1 MQKKKKKGFT
11 LVEIIAAVASFMIVM
26 LAITTILIS
35 VIQQTGTNKRIYDA
49 NSISKSVF
57 EVTSKNK
64 PKLTSTPATLN
75 GVYILKDINNEDD
88 VRNSIVNQLYKSTLP
103 KVGIDAGDISFV
115 NCKDDSGQYSVV
127 MNFKWLPQPY
137 GTETRYG
144 CYEVTTWT
152 YENDKGESSL
162 VKRTTYV
169 TPR

>member
-11 LVEIIAAVASFMIVM
+11 LVEMIAAIASFMIVM

-75 GVYILKDINNEDD
+75 GVYILKDINSEDD
-88 VRNSIVNQLYKSTLP
+88 VRNAIVNQLYKSMLA
-103 KVGIDAGDISFV
+103 KAGIAANDISFA

>member
-11 LVEIIAAVASFMIVM
+11 LVEMIAAIASFMIVM

-35 VIQQTGTNKRIYDA
+35 VIQQTSINKRIYDA

-64 PKLTSTPATLN
+64 PKLTSTPTTLN
-75 GVYILKDINNEDD
+75 GTYILKDINSSDD
-88 VRNSIVNQLYKSTLP
+88 VKEAIVNQLYKS
-103 KVGIDAGDISFV
+103 KISKIGIDVGDISFDK
-115 NCKDDSGQYSVV
+115 CKDDSGQYSVV
-127 MNFKWLPQPY
+127 VNLKWLPQPY

-144 CYEVTTWT
+144 CYQVTTWT

>member
-1 MQKKKKKGFT
+1 MQKKKKRGFT
-11 LVEIIAAVASFMIVM
+11 LVEMIAAVASFMIVM

-35 VIQQTGTNKRIYDA
+35 VIQQTSTNKRIYDA

-64 PKLTSTPATLN
+64 PKLTTTPDNLN
-75 GVYILKDINNEDD
+75 GVYILKDINSEDD

-103 KVGIDAGDISFV
+103 KVGIAAGDISFA
-115 NCKDDSGQYSVV
+115 NCKDDSGKYSVV
-127 MNFKWLPQPY
+127 MNFKWLPQQW

-144 CYEVTTWT
+144 CYQVTTWT